1 MEFCVKVIKRSGIL
15 VILIGWELNRN
26 IFRLWK
32 RKKKEWLKYKIEC
45 KKVWVLGLFMNIG
58 LVKRI
63 FIVCLLFIFF
73 MIILL
78 LFKLFVLVNYCKIW
92 NDKFVFFDLR
102 NFGCLILVDGDVIF
116 GLKFWLLE
124 DFNGIC
130 IVGLF
135 WLLVF
140 CIIL

>member
-1 MEFCVKVIKRSGIL
+1 MKKE
-15 VILIGWELNRN
+15 
-26 IFRLWK
+26 
-32 RKKKEWLKYKIEC
+32 KKEWLKYKIEC

-116 GLKFWLLE
+116 GLKVWLLE

>member
-116 GLKFWLLE
+116 GIKFWLLE

>member
-32 RKKKEWLKYKIEC
+32 REKKEWWKYKIEC

-116 GLKFWLLE
+116 GIKFWLLE